1 MRNRC
6 SYNADDVH
14 IFASVPLSPAP
25 LPDPVPCPRP
35 VARGPVRR
43 ARKSSRNPPRNP
55 TAKYDHTRQSRPAFH
70 AHDHAHD
77 TPARTIHPVKI
88 AVSDGSAVTGRQYR
102 DPMRDPCVRGV
113 SRSLG
118 RWGVEQAATKNKHLG
133 VPGRPSGWTCR
144 EVSTLVCRVHGR
156 VWTVR
161 RECRVERSRV
171 ACRLSRVVAG
181 APVSTPR
188 IGYDY

>member
-14 IFASVPLSPAP
+14 IFASVPLSAAAPGPGPA
-25 LPDPVPCPRP
+25 
-35 VARGPVRR
+35 GPSG
-43 ARKSSRNPPRNP
+43 APEKLATPTAKP

-70 AHDHAHD
+70 ANDHAHD

-102 DPMRDPCVRGV
+102 DPCVRGV
-113 SRSLG
+113 SWSLG

-133 VPGRPSGWTCR
+133 VPGRPSGACR
-144 EVSTLVCRVHGR
+144 EVSTRSSVECMVAS
-156 VWTVR
+156 VD
-161 RECRVERSRV
+161 RE
-171 ACRLSRVVAG
+171 A
-181 APVSTPR
+181 
-188 IGYDY
+188 